1 MDAQYGAFYTGGT
14 VAWTSDGT
22 EILCQDGNK
31 INCISCDGNAVQR
44 CIGSGV
50 GGSEDAIID
59 EDTMYTFALSA
70 DDSTVVSS
78 HKSGLLKLWQRS
90 DGALLKQWK
99 AIHQGPIPRLAFHSN
114 GTRIASGGSDS
125 IVRLWDYEQK
135 VCLGALRGCQGVIS
149 VLAFHAGAT
158 GDMEP
163 LIVAAGDD
171 NKINCWN
178 YETKQLRFVLA
189 EHFSK
194 VTAVSFTADA
204 RWLVSSGRDK
214 VLILWNLV
222 TGKRER
228 TVPAYECLEGVAVLP
243 TIGTKLPDDIAL
255 DAARVYAASA
265 GENGSVKIWDMT
277 GGKVVYEQ
285 KNSLIGRSDAGLAIT
300 HLLFNSHSSQLA
312 LISADHN
319 IMIHNVG
326 TFYCSKQLIG
336 FSDEILDIC
345 LVGKKGRYMA
355 VATNS
360 TAIKLYDTATMN
372 CQVLNGHTDI
382 VLSLASYKTYLLS
395 SGKDST
401 IRLWQIDP
409 GNFTV
414 AHLATGTKH
423 TSAVGSVAFGHLSVT
438 ICASVSQDTCLKVW
452 SLPTTFEAGKVANL
466 TCSATKIAH
475 EKDVNC
481 VTIAPND
488 RMIATASQD
497 KTAKLWSADGLQLVG
512 VLRGHKR
519 GVWCVRFS
527 PVDQVLLTTSADC
540 TMRLWSLTDMSCL
553 KSFEGHESS
562 ILKAEFQTNG
572 MQLLSAGGDGLLK
585 VWSIK
590 SGECLTTLDKH
601 DGRIWALAITHD
613 ESAFYSGGSD
623 SLLIRWKDVTESK
636 KLAVQLAEQEVAE
649 QEQELS
655 LLLGRKKLLRALSL
669 ALRLD
674 KPALSLRIITEVVRR
689 QEDAGLAT
697 IIGRLQDGHKE
708 TLLKHA
714 SAWNT
719 NSRNCRSAQVVIGVC
734 VAEIL
739 AGKFRPSSGLEK
751 LVEEMLPYTDRHFKR
766 MTEYLKDLKFIEYT
780 LKCMQPHSDL
790 NGTMMA

>member
-1 MDAQYGAFYTGGT
+1 MAFHP
-14 VAWTSDGT
+14 DGT
-22 EILCQDGNK
+22 L
-31 INCISCDGNAVQR
+31 
-44 CIGSGV
+44 
-50 GGSEDAIID
+50 
-59 EDTMYTFALSA
+59 
-70 DDSTVVSS
+70 
-78 HKSGLLKLWQRS
+78 
-90 DGALLKQWK
+90 
-99 AIHQGPIPRLAFHSN
+99 
-114 GTRIASGGSDS
+114 IASGGSDS
-125 IVRLWDYEQK
+125 TVRLWDYEQK
-135 VCLGALRGCQGVIS
+135 VCLGTLRGCQGVIS
-149 VLAFHAGAT
+149 VLAFHAAARVEGA
-158 GDMEP
+158 EP

-171 NKINCWN
+171 NKIHCWN
-178 YETKQLRFVLA
+178 YETKELRFVLT

-194 VTAVSFTADA
+194 VTAVSFTADS
-204 RWLVSSGRDK
+204 RWLISCSRDK

-228 TVPAYECLEGVAVLP
+228 TVPAYECLEGVVVLP
-243 TIGTKLPDDIAL
+243 AVGTKLPDDVRF

-277 GGKVVYEQ
+277 GGKCVYEQ
-285 KNSLIGRSDAGLAIT
+285 KNSLISRSDAGVAIA
-300 HLLFNSHSSQLA
+300 HLLFNSHCGQLA

-319 IMIHNVG
+319 IMIHNLS

-345 LVGKKGRYMA
+345 MVGKKGRYLA

-360 TAIKLYDTATMN
+360 AAIKLYDTATMN

-382 VLSLASYKTYLLS
+382 VLSLASYKTFLLS

-409 GNFTV
+409 GTFTV
-414 AHLATGTKH
+414 THMATGTKH
-423 TSAVGSVAFGHLSVT
+423 TSAVGSVAFGHLSAT
-438 ICASVSQDTCLKVW
+438 LCASVSQDTCLKVW
-452 SLPTTFEAGKVANL
+452 ALPKQFEAGKVANL
-466 TCSATKIAH
+466 MCSATKIAH

-512 VLRGHKR
+512 VFRGHKR

-562 ILKAEFQTNG
+562 ILKAEFLTNG

-590 SGECLTTLDKH
+590 SSECLTTLDKH
-601 DGRIWALAITHD
+601 DGRIWALAVTHD
-613 ESAFYSGGSD
+613 ESAFFSGGSD
-623 SLLIRWKDVTESK
+623 SLLIRWTDVTESK

-674 KPALSLRIITEVVRR
+674 KPALSLRIITEVVKR
-689 QEDAGLAT
+689 QEDAGLAGT
-697 IIGRLQDGHKE
+697 IARLPDSHKE

-714 SAWNT
+714 AAWNT
-719 NSRNCRSAQVVIGVC
+719 NSRNCRSAQLVIGIC
-734 VAEIL
+734 VTEIL
-739 AGKFRPSSGLEK
+739 AGKFRPSSELEK
-751 LVEEMLPYTDRHFKR
+751 LVENMLPYTERHFKR

-780 LKCMQPHSDL
+780 LKCMQPYADL
-790 NGTMMA
+790 NGMMS